1 MPRIVCN
8 AKIPLRMARGFVVAV
23 CNGGYSNRRYTRQEF
38 CLNQANKKRSA
49 GDVPFREGNDME
61 GGE

>member
-23 CNGGYSNRRYTRQEF
+23 CNGGYTRQEF

-49 GDVPFREGNDME
+49 GGVPFREGNDME